1 MLRNPCWGHYFTN
14 FYKISFLHWVSKSNF
29 IFINFF
35 QKCSCK
41 AVKVFIF
48 LGQGPIWCCMHCHA
62 RLFHLPLVY
71 RTPRISPPHCGNQT
85 HNLKILLCSHVLYC
99 CATTAGLPSDTL
111 KPSRRF
117 QLATFP
123 RPVRSSHDLWKSK
136 FYFYDWSETN
146 LFCWMV
152 PRLLTGTQ
160 SSIENSFQWSTFIG
174 GRPGSSGF
182 LV

>member
-1 MLRNPCWGHYFTN
+1 M
-14 FYKISFLHWVSKSNF
+14 
-29 IFINFF
+29 
-35 QKCSCK
+35 
-41 AVKVFIF
+41 
-48 LGQGPIWCCMHCHA
+48 
-62 RLFHLPLVY
+62 
-71 RTPRISPPHCGNQT
+71 
-85 HNLKILLCSHVLYC
+85 LYC

-174 GRPGSSGF
+174 GSPGSSQVKPFPALHRLRVIFVGTRLEVSGDLHYTGRSPWVMATSWHQNNLMPWSF
-182 LV
+182 DIQCSPREKFNLKWKTCHAFYIRQHFHDV